1 MGLWKY
7 SSIFIKEG
15 YGEHCADWDGNSR
28 VHIFQPRD
36 ASQGKHGWS
45 SAVESGEVDIKKY
58 HLKTIPK
65 CLSFQKIIESL
76 IRHCKTYTD
85 CATFTA
91 TPL

>member
-15 YGEHCADWDGNSR
+15 YGEQCADWDGNSR
-28 VHIFQPRD
+28 VHTFQPRD

-45 SAVESGEVDIKKY
+45 SAVESGEVDIKRY

-65 CLSFQKIIESL
+65 RLSFQKVIESL
-76 IRHCKTYTD
+76 IRLCKTYTD